1 VTRATGRRAPA
12 GDPKRTS
19 RPRRVVRVV
28 LSTAGALLLLLAAGA
43 AWATH
48 GTRYDTQALMQ
59 LPALRE
65 QGAPAWSR
73 PCWRPNLPPYHGWYT
88 FACAR
93 VEGRVLYKQSR
104 DPDGDADAH
113 LLVVAGRHLVNL
125 KFRYASGGA
134 GLPGVGHRVRVVGL
148 LSSGRLNVPEVDV
161 RRLG

>member
-1 VTRATGRRAPA
+1 
-12 GDPKRTS
+12 
-19 RPRRVVRVV
+19 VVRIV
-28 LSTAGALLLLLAAGA
+28 LAIAAALLLILVAGA

-48 GTRYDTQALMQ
+48 GTSYDTLGLAQ
-59 LPALRE
+59 LPAVRE
-65 QGAPAWSR
+65 RGAPAWSR
-73 PCWRPNLPPYHGWYT
+73 PCWRPNRPPYHGWYT

-93 VEGRVLYKQSR
+93 VEGRVLYKQSH

-125 KFRYASGGA
+125 KFRYAAGGV
-134 GLPGVGHRVRVVGL
+134 GLPGVGHRVLVVGL